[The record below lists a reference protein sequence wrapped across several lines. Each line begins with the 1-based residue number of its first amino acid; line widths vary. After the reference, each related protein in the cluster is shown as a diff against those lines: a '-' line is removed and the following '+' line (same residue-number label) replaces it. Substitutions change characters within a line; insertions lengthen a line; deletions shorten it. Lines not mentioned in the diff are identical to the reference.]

1 MKSLRSRRAR
11 GFTLVELMV
20 SLIAGLIVAMAVV
33 ALARAATN
41 SFYDAVRIS
50 STEQAVRVASE
61 RLRSDLGR
69 TAYMAPGNVKLASRD
84 KARSPAGH
92 WVAPL
97 TVTGAFAN
105 LGSITVTP
113 GGSATYLGGGVNLSG
128 ANSFDPDSVVIT
140 GNFTTTDSFRG
151 RLQGTCDGGQR
162 VVLNAD
168 ADAAVWRL
176 IGTATDPSATIDHAF
191 RPIGSNSIARVVDAA
206 GCQHYTIV
214 TKAQT
219 TTVTGATLA
228 AEVCIKNGA
237 GDAMAVNE
245 PVGTCGAFE
254 GTEVTINPVQ
264 RVRWYVGLN
273 TNPALEGPADEA
285 GKSYNLYRRILAP
298 DGTDVAS
305 VDGAPEIIAE
315 KIADLKFGLVVD
327 HWVDR
332 TTVIDYYSGQDA
344 AILSWTGQPTLSD
357 VANTPS
363 PHLIRSIRYRIAAR
377 TAIPDREAPFA
388 DQTPPFQTRY
398 CLDDTPI
405 AGCTRLSRLRIVNS
419 EVALINQA
427 GMAY

>member
-1 MKSLRSRRAR
+1 MTRFRSGRSR

-61 RLRSDLGR
+61 RLRSDLTRAG
-69 TAYMAPGNVKLASRD
+69 YMAPGNVRLAARD
-84 KARSPAGH
+84 KGRSPAGH

-97 TVTGAFAN
+97 TVVGAFVN
-105 LGSITVTP
+105 LASVNVTP
-113 GGSATYLGGGVNLSG
+113 DGSAPYLTGGVNLSA
-128 ANSFDPDSVVIT
+128 ANSFTPDSLVLT
-140 GNFTTTDSFRG
+140 GNFTTTDSYRG
-151 RLQGTCDGGQR
+151 RLQGSCDGGQR

-176 IGTATDPSATIDHAF
+176 LGTAADPSKTIDHVF
-191 RPIGSNSIARVVDAA
+191 RPIGVDSIARVVDAA
-206 GCQHYTIV
+206 GCQHYAIV

-219 TTVTGATLA
+219 TTVAGATLA
-228 AEVCIKNGA
+228 AEVCIRNGA
-237 GDAMAVNE
+237 GDATAVHE
-245 PVGTCGAFE
+245 PTGTCGAFD

-264 RVRWYVGLN
+264 RVRWYMGLN
-273 TNPALEGPADEA
+273 TNAALEGPADEA
-285 GKSYNLYRRILAP
+285 GKSFTLYRRFLTPA
-298 DGTDVAS
+298 GTDDGS

-315 KIADLKFGLVVD
+315 KVADLKFGLVVD

-332 TTVIDYYSGQDA
+332 TTVLDYYASQDA
-344 AILSWTGQPTLSD
+344 AILAWTGLPALSD
-357 VANTPS
+357 VPNTPS
-363 PHLIRSIRYRIAAR
+363 PHLIRSVRYRIAAR
-377 TAIPDREAPFA
+377 TAIPDREAPFP

-398 CLDDTPI
+398 CMDDTPI
-405 AGCTRLSRLRIVNS
+405 VGCTRLSRLRIVNS